1 MKSKLVHIFESIN
14 KVKVKGTLNEEEYVV
29 YHGTNNKF
37 SKFSLDKA
45 TQGIIWFTDSI
56 DSIKNKEHGGQG
68 SNFIMKRTITIN
80 NPAGWA
86 EYEKYGIGQLK
97 GLGYDGVILPDGDKR
112 NFIVFSSKQIRV

>member
-37 SKFSLDKA
+37 SKFSLDRA
-45 TQGIIWFTDSI
+45 TLGIIWFTDSI
-56 DSIKNKEHGGQG
+56 DSIKNNEHGGQG
-68 SNFIMKRTITIN
+68 SKYIMKRTITIN
-80 NPAGWA
+80 NPAGWP

-97 GLGYDGVILPDGDKR
+97 GLGYDGVILSDGDKR